1 MFSYFKI
8 KTPEIVLR
16 TSPASVIFVAAG
28 AFSLVSLTHFLRT
41 FAMELYE
48 TTWRCINFKLLEVLD
63 NAGFQSF
70 LRRYVENYEIGQ
82 IPTIPNFIYAYL
94 L

>member
-1 MFSYFKI
+1 
-8 KTPEIVLR
+8 LR

-48 TTWRCINFKLLEVLD
+48 MSWRCMNFKKLEVLD
-63 NAGFQSF
+63 NADFQSF
-70 LRRYVENYEIGQ
+70 LRRYVEVYEIGQ
-82 IPTIPNFIYAYL
+82 IPTIPNFIYTDL